1 MKIASNLWVE
11 RYRPKTLDD
20 YVWINPQQKQQ
31 VESWISDGDLPNILL
46 SGGPGCGK
54 SSLAWLLM
62 TMLKVDSSDVKYV
75 NASRHT
81 GIDYLRNLTDFCETM
96 PIGEYR
102 YVILDESDRLSKSAQ
117 DMLKSTIEEYES
129 VCRWI
134 MITNRPNMIAGPLHS
149 RMQGYHIESLDREQF
164 LTRAATILITEG
176 IELDDS
182 NVDIL
187 DEYVTASFPD
197 LRRCLNLL
205 QQNCRTGKLE
215 RPSNKGSGSDSE
227 FMVQAVGLFKQGKI
241 TEARKLICANAGEG
255 DWEEIYKLLYRNLQ
269 WWGSDE
275 DTQNKAIVIIA
286 NRLRDH
292 SMVADPEIN
301 LSATLIELGMLR
313 NQIN

>member
-1 MKIASNLWVE
+1 MKDTPTLWVE
-11 RYRPKTLDD
+11 KYRPKTFDD
-20 YVWINPQQKQQ
+20 YVWINPQQRQQ
-31 VESWISDGDLPNILL
+31 VESWVKDGYLPNILL

-54 SSLAWLLM
+54 SSLAQLLM
-62 TMLKVDSSDVKYV
+62 RLLGVDPSDVRYV
-75 NASRHT
+75 NASYHT
-81 GIDYLRNLTDFCETM
+81 GIDYLRSLTDFCETM
-96 PIGEYR
+96 PMGEYR
-102 YVILDESDRLSKSAQ
+102 YVILDEADRLSKPAQ
-117 DMLKSTIEEYES
+117 DLLKSTIEQYDV

-134 MITNRPNMIAGPLHS
+134 MLTNRPNMISGPLHS

-164 LTRAATILITEG
+164 LTRAATVLMEEG
-176 IELDDS
+176 IDLDEH

-205 QQNCRTGKLE
+205 QQNCRSGKLE
-215 RPSNKGSGSDSE
+215 RPANRGSAGDSE

-255 DWEEIYKLLYRNLQ
+255 DWEEIYRLLYRNLH
-269 WWGSDE
+269 WWGKDD
-275 DTQNKAIVIIA
+275 DTQNKAVVIIA

-301 LSATLIELGMLR
+301 MAATLIELSLL
-313 NQIN
+313 

>member
-62 TMLKVDSSDVKYV
+62 T
-75 NASRHT
+75 
-81 GIDYLRNLTDFCETM
+81 
-96 PIGEYR
+96 IGEYR